1 MAAEP
6 QAEAPWSRQL
16 RTGLLD
22 LAILQHLRGDD
33 VHGYALITALKQQ
46 GLMAPDGG
54 EATVYQ
60 ALQRLAKAGLA
71 TSAWSSPTGDER
83 PRKLYAITKRG
94 RSAAVQMAKDWRAT
108 RDALDRLLEDDA

>member
-6 QAEAPWSRQL
+6 SSVPAWSRQL

-22 LAILQHLRGDD
+22 LAILLHLGSGD
-33 VHGYALITALKQQ
+33 VHGYALISALKRQ

-60 ALQRLAKAGLA
+60 ALQRLAKAELA
-71 TSAWSSPTGDER
+71 TAEWSAPNGDAR
-83 PRKLYAITKRG
+83 PRKMYAITRRG
-94 RSAAVQMAKDWRAT
+94 RAAAAQMAKEWQAARRSIDT
-108 RDALDRLLEDDA
+108 LLEETA

>member
-6 QAEAPWSRQL
+6 LADAAWSRQL

-22 LAILQHLRGDD
+22 LAILQHLRGGD

-46 GLMAPDGG
+46 GLMAADGG

-60 ALQRLAKAGLA
+60 ALQRLAKADLA
-71 TSAWSSPTGDER
+71 SWAWSQPSGDER
-83 PRKLYAITKRG
+83 PRKMYALTKRG
-94 RSAAVQMAKDWRAT
+94 RTTLTHMANDWRAT
-108 RDALDRLLEDDA
+108 RDALDRLLEDNA

>member
-1 MAAEP
+1 MANEP
-6 QAEAPWSRQL
+6 QPDGAWSRQL

-22 LAILQHLRGDD
+22 LAILRHLRAGD
-33 VHGYALITALKQQ
+33 VHGYALISALKQQ

-60 ALQRLAKAGLA
+60 ALQRLAKADLA
-71 TSAWSSPTGDER
+71 SWAWSQPGADGR
-83 PRKLYAITKRG
+83 PRKMYAITRRG
-94 RSAAVQMAKDWRAT
+94 RGALTTMAKDWRAT